1 LPQFELQMANK
12 LKSTVRATRTYRKIH
27 KWLAV
32 PLFLFMFFFGTTG
45 FLLGWKK
52 QTNLLPPTQKGAQ
65 IQADKWLTI
74 DSLQQIAVQF
84 AEDSLHRSGV
94 IDRIDIRPQKGIAK
108 FIFENHFTEL
118 QIDCST
124 GEVLSVGQK
133 TSDII
138 EKIHDGSII
147 DYFIK
152 VDQDPFKLAYTTM
165 ASLGLVLL
173 SISGFWMWYNPKRIK
188 KMKQQGE

>member
-1 LPQFELQMANK
+1 MPQFELQMTNK

-32 PLFLFMFFFGTTG
+32 PLFLFMFLFGTTG

-52 QTNLLPPTQKGAQ
+52 QTNLLPPTQKGVQ

-74 DSLQQIAVQF
+74 DSLQQIAILF
-84 AEDSLHRSGV
+84 TEDSLNRSAI

-108 FIFENHFTEL
+108 FIFEGHFTEL
-118 QIDCST
+118 QIDCAS

-188 KMKQQGE
+188 KMKRVR